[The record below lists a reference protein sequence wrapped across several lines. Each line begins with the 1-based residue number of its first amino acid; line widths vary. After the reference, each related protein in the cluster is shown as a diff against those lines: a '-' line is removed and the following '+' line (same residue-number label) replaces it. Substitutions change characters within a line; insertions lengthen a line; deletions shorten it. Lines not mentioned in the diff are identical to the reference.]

1 MGRPSFCAPKCGHLR
16 VSTMERMFKIDA
28 LPDVPRWAVL
38 AAHTVPLVTVPSGL
52 WRIAQ
57 VAGLPV
63 AAQGV

>member
-1 MGRPSFCAPKCGHLR
+1 
-16 VSTMERMFKIDA
+16 MFKIDA